1 MQAQI
6 QRSTNNTLV
15 IALPEGIANQIAL
28 TEGMDVEIQI
38 IEGKLVITLTVP
50 QYHLDDLLSAIIP
63 DNLHSEI
70 DTGNAV
76 GNEIG

>member
-6 QRSTNNTLV
+6 QRTNNTF
-15 IALPEGIANQIAL
+15 IITLPEGIANQIAL

-38 IEGKLVITLTVP
+38 IEGKLVITPTAP
-50 QYHLDDLLSAIIP
+50 QYHLDDLLAAITP

-70 DTGNAV
+70 DTGNAS

>member
-1 MQAQI
+1 MQTQI
-6 QRSTNNTLV
+6 QRTNNTFI

-38 IEGKLVITLTVP
+38 IEGKLVITPTVQ
-50 QYHLDDLLSAIIP
+50 QYCLDDLLAQVTP
-63 DNLHSEI
+63 DNIHSEI
-70 DTGNAV
+70 DTDNAI

>member
-28 TEGMDVEIQI
+28 TEGMNVEIQI
-38 IEGKLVITLTVP
+38 IEGKLVITPTFP
-50 QYHLDDLLSAIIP
+50 QYHLDDLLSAITP

-70 DTGNAV
+70 DTGNAA

>member
-15 IALPEGIANQIAL
+15 ITLPEGIANQIAL

-38 IEGKLVITLTVP
+38 IEGKLVITPTVP
-50 QYHLDDLLSAIIP
+50 QYQIGR
-63 DNLHSEI
+63 
-70 DTGNAV
+70 GN
-76 GNEIG
+76 

>member
-6 QRSTNNTLV
+6 QRTNNTF
-15 IALPEGIANQIAL
+15 IITLPEGIANQIAL

-38 IEGKLVITLTVP
+38 IEGKLVITPTTP
-50 QYHLDDLLSAIIP
+50 QYHLDDLLATITP
-63 DNLHSEI
+63 DNLHSEV
-70 DTGNAV
+70 DTGNAI